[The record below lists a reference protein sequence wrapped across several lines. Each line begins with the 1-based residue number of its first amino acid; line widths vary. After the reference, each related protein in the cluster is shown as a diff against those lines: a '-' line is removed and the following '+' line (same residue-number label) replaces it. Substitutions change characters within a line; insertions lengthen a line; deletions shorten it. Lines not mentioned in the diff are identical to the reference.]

1 MGLFGG
7 CGNNNDSSWIWV
19 IIIVV
24 FVLCACGDGSVFGG
38 NNCGEHNCCNPDPC
52 C

>member
-7 CGNNNDSSWIWV
+7 CGNNNDSSWIWIV
-19 IIIVV
+19 IIVV
-24 FVLCACGDGSVFGG
+24 FVLFACGDGNTFGG
-38 NNCGEHNCCNPDPC
+38 SNCCEPRCCDNDPC